1 MFVCSFPLATGCLAK
16 YHGTHV
22 WHCSYCWYSWIPLA
36 ASPPLWPFLCLPS
49 LCPGSCKAHLS
60 STIVLQYP
68 AALYTHEYPTGKT
81 SWMIRSLAQNDV
93 VQVGIN
99 EKGTA
104 WALEAGAQIAFLMWA
119 AQLLNKSLHL
129 SFNPLGLK
137 PLCAWVGPLPPISP
151 AILLARFEY
160 FRNLQS
166 HRHGRMSA
174 SRAKFPSTAARLER
188 QILWEKKE
196 TGYKHLHRDFFWSRL
211 GGKIGRMLGMSIL
224 VHSRTR
230 SFRTPTA

>member
-1 MFVCSFPLATGCLAK
+1 
-16 YHGTHV
+16 
-22 WHCSYCWYSWIPLA
+22 
-36 ASPPLWPFLCLPS
+36 
-49 LCPGSCKAHLS
+49 
-60 STIVLQYP
+60 
-68 AALYTHEYPTGKT
+68 
-81 SWMIRSLAQNDV
+81 MIRSLAQNDV

-104 WALEAGAQIAFLMWA
+104 WALEAGSQTAFLMWA
-119 AQLLNKSLHL
+119 AQLPSPFLQST
-129 SFNPLGLK
+129 GIK
-137 PLCAWVGPLPPISP
+137 PLCAWVGPLLPISL

-196 TGYKHLHRDFFWSRL
+196 TGYKHLHWDFFWSRL